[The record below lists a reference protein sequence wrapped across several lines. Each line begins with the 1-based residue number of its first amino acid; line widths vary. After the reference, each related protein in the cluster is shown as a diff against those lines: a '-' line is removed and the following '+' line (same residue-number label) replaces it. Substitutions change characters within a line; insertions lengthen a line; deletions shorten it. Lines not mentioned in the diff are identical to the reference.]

1 MAILSQSK
9 EWACIYRNAK
19 GDAITMA
26 MILKFKAFVEQEYI
40 KLTAT
45 HRIDYVQG
53 QPYACLEDILEDY
66 NRGYLRVSV
75 DHNEAL
81 ICDSETNLKFR
92 AIHDAHHCITKAGFD
107 FKGEL
112 ATYNYVQGLTDD
124 KVLRAILFSEIC
136 LQACYALEFGEFAEK
151 QKVVLLITKDKD
163 N

>member
-26 MILKFKAFVEQEYI
+26 MILKFKDFVDQEYL

-45 HRIDYVQG
+45 HSIDYVQG
-53 QPYACLEDILEDY
+53 QPYAGLEDILEDY
-66 NRGYLRVSV
+66 NRSFLRVSV

-92 AIHDAHHCITKAGFD
+92 AIHDAHHCIIKAGFD

-112 ATYNYVQGLTDD
+112 ATYNYVQELTNDAML
-124 KVLRAILFSEIC
+124 KAILFSEIC
-136 LQACYALEFGEFAEK
+136 LQACYALEFGEFAGK
-151 QKVVLLITKDKD
+151 QKVVLLLAKS
-163 N
+163 